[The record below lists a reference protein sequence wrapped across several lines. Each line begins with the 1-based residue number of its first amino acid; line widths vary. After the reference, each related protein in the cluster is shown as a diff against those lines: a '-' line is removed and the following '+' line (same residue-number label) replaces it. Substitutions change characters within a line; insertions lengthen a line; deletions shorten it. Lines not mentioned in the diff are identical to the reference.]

1 MTVRQFLE
9 TKVFSPDNF
18 PSLLTLGI
26 SLSFLEFCGVMG
38 WRYWQRQA
46 ATAGVATSTTTVAK
60 KITMN
65 ATTAAATTR
74 RRVPPHVAYKYM
86 GE

>member
-1 MTVRQFLE
+1 MTVHQFLE

-26 SLSFLEFCGVMG
+26 SLSILEFCGVLG

-46 ATAGVATSTTTVAK
+46 ATASVATSTTTIAK
-60 KITMN
+60 KITIN
-65 ATTAAATTR
+65 ATMAATTR